1 MKNNIVEMIRQTTKS
16 LTWEKMDAFTA
27 SGISACLGVSRNVVS
42 QYLNELMKDEVLV
55 KIKSRPVYFIHR
67 AQLEED
73 WGVQLQMQSFKSIAE
88 LREALQST
96 NDA

>member
-16 LTWEKMDAFTA
+16 LTWEKMDEFTA

-55 KIKSRPVYFIHR
+55 KVMTTPKRGGMKTPYK
-67 AQLEED
+67 
-73 WGVQLQMQSFKSIAE
+73 GVILAAPKGCFNAAKE
-88 LREALQST
+88 FHLR
-96 NDA
+96 